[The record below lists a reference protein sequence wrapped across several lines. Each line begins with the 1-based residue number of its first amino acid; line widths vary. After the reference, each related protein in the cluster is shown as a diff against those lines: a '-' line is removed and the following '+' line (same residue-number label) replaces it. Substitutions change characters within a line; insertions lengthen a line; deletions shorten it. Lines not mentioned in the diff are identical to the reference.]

1 MAIFMDTG
9 GGDYYAAETK
19 EQCIAAMLQ
28 DSRDMD
34 VSEFVEIPGSTKMR
48 TEEEDG
54 SLDGTL
60 TTLQEEYDSNGIT
73 DRGYCIASEN
83 C

>member
-19 EQCIAAMLQ
+19 EQCIATMQGDCAAEDLI
-28 DSRDMD
+28 DAH
-34 VSEFVEIPGSTKMR
+34 ELPGTTKMR
-48 TEEEDG
+48 SGNEDG
-54 SLDGTL
+54 SDGEL
-60 TTLQEEYDSNGIT
+60 TTLQEQYDGNGIT